1 MARQACN
8 MLHREKRSLY
18 AVRNLLTKFRGDNAF
33 ISCGSL
39 NARIDEDIFDIKSV
53 YNELST
59 FKLQNHA
66 TTTSITASLLD
77 GGSTNSSSDMIN
89 GIKSQDN
96 YDTTDERAIAETS
109 VTVIGHNTSPEDTA
123 DLASGAAAAH
133 KSGPMALQP
142 THSPMVDGNEP
153 KSHSPRIAIDEIED
167 GDAAVGPEAT
177 VGDGNPSYEGQ
188 IDRHNTPPSKL
199 AQEAVH
205 TQSPIADIP
214 QSDQAPNT
222 LKDPGYSS
230 QNKALPSPE
239 SLKDEPSIDDTDDK
253 HDAIPAEPNVPAAE
267 AQGNLATADA
277 ENGEVAD
284 ESQPLPRR
292 MRTRAQ
298 AQATSDKSASSHTR
312 SPSPTPWVP
321 PIIHPLFLTPESAR
335 LDRDFGLPL
344 HEAEDMRRLLTA
356 YVQKQEEVVRG
367 AEKLSEGLLRAERM
381 RQTVFKWCKAE
392 GHTGEMSD
400 GEDWYDKEEWG
411 LEEDLKKGHEDEEED
426 NTAPGKKTRKSR
438 HQ

>member
-1 MARQACN
+1 

-18 AVRNLLTKFRGDNAF
+18 AARNLLTKFRGDHAF
-33 ISCGSL
+33 VSCGSL

-59 FKLQNHA
+59 FKLRRHA
-66 TTTSITASLLD
+66 TTSITASPLD
-77 GGSTNSSSDMIN
+77 GGSTNSSSDLIN
-89 GIKSQDN
+89 GTRSQDN
-96 YDTTDERAIAETS
+96 YDTTDDRAVAETS
-109 VTVIGHNTSPEDTA
+109 VTVIGHKTSTEETA
-123 DLASGAAAAH
+123 DQASEAAADH
-133 KSGPMALQP
+133 TSEPMALQR
-142 THSPMVDGNEP
+142 THSPMVDGNER
-153 KSHSPRIAIDEIED
+153 KSHSPRMAIDEIGD

-177 VGDGNPSYEGQ
+177 VGDDNPSYEGQ
-188 IDRHNTPPSKL
+188 TDRHNIPPSKL
-199 AQEAVH
+199 QEAAH
-205 TQSPIADIP
+205 TQSPIANIA
-214 QSDQAPNT
+214 QSDQAPIT
-222 LKDPGYSS
+222 MTDPGYNS

-239 SLKDEPSIDDTDDK
+239 SLMEEHSIDDTDDR
-253 HDAIPAEPNVPAAE
+253 HDAIPAEPNGSAAE

-277 ENGEVAD
+277 ENEQAAD

-298 AQATSDKSASSHTR
+298 AQATSDQSASSHTR

-321 PIIHPLFLTPESAR
+321 PTIHPLFLTPESAR
-335 LDRDFGLPL
+335 LDRDFGLPPN
-344 HEAEDMRRLLTA
+344 EAEDMRRLLTA

-367 AEKLSEGLLRAERM
+367 AEKLCEGLLRAERM

-392 GHTGEMSD
+392 GHIGEMSD

-426 NTAPGKKTRKSR
+426 NIAPGKKTRKTR

>member
-1 MARQACN
+1 

-18 AVRNLLTKFRGDNAF
+18 AVRNLLARFRGDNAF

-39 NARIDEDIFDIKSV
+39 NARVDEDIFDIKSV

-59 FKLQNHA
+59 FKVRHHA
-66 TTTSITASLLD
+66 TTSITASPLD

-89 GIKSQDN
+89 GIRSQDN
-96 YDTTDERAIAETS
+96 YDITDDRAVAETR
-109 VTVIGHNTSPEDTA
+109 VTVTGHNTSTEDTA
-123 DLASGAAAAH
+123 DPASGAAAAH
-133 KSGPMALQP
+133 TSEPTALQR
-142 THSPMVDGNEP
+142 THSPMVHGNEP
-153 KSHSPRIAIDEIED
+153 RIHSPRMAIDEIED

-177 VGDGNPSYEGQ
+177 VGDDSPSYERQ
-188 IDRHNTPPSKL
+188 IDKHNIPPSKL
-199 AQEAVH
+199 AQEAAH
-205 TQSPIADIP
+205 TQSPIGDIA

-222 LKDPGYSS
+222 LTDPGYSS

-239 SLKDEPSIDDTDDK
+239 SLKDELRIDDTDDK

-277 ENGEVAD
+277 ENEEVVD
-284 ESQPLPRR
+284 EFQPLPRR

-312 SPSPTPWVP
+312 SPSPTPWEP
-321 PIIHPLFLTPESAR
+321 PIIHPLFHTPESAR
-335 LDRDFGLPL
+335 LDRDFGLPPN
-344 HEAEDMRRLLTA
+344 EAEDMRRLLTA

-367 AEKLSEGLLRAERM
+367 AEKLCEGLLRAERM

-392 GHTGEMSD
+392 GHIGEMSD

-426 NTAPGKKTRKSR
+426 NAAPGKKTRKTR